1 VSDITD
7 EELLAAHLR
16 GDRSAFGQLV
26 ARHER
31 RVYGICLRMLGN
43 REDAQDAAQEAFL
56 AALRRASTFRQA
68 AAFSTWLYRI
78 AVNAATDQA
87 RRRVR
92 ARTTPLDPE
101 DSGLPPE
108 TAGGGDPG
116 DTVAT
121 AVAVQSALT
130 RIPEDFRAAV
140 VLCDLL
146 RLPYSE
152 AAKILEVP
160 VGTLKSRVFRGR
172 LALGDELGEL
182 GRAAPARLQAVPGTH
197 APVPVPAVPMPGPVR
212 PIPGAVPPAPGPGQ
226 PPTAPQAPVPGPPA
240 PPLPPAPPTPAP
252 PRPLGPGP
260 APPLVPGPGPLPP
273 AAGPTGTGALARASE
288 PVDRERRTNQE

>member
-1 VSDITD
+1 MTD

-43 REDAQDAAQEAFL
+43 REDAQDATQEAFL

-78 AVNAATDQA
+78 AVNAANDQA

-108 TAGGGDPG
+108 TAGGDPG

-130 RIPEDFRAAV
+130 HIPEDFRAAV

-152 AAKILEVP
+152 AAEILEVP

-172 LALGDELGEL
+172 LALGEELGEP
-182 GRAAPARLQAVPGTH
+182 GRAAPTRLQAVPG
-197 APVPVPAVPMPGPVR
+197 AVR
-212 PIPGAVPPAPGPGQ
+212 
-226 PPTAPQAPVPGPPA
+226 PVPGPGPPPPASPPPPA
-240 PPLPPAPPTPAP
+240 PASPLPP
-252 PRPLGPGP
+252 GPVP
-260 APPLVPGPGPLPP
+260 APPLVPGPAPPPP
-273 AAGPTGTGALARASE
+273 APGPTGTGALARASE